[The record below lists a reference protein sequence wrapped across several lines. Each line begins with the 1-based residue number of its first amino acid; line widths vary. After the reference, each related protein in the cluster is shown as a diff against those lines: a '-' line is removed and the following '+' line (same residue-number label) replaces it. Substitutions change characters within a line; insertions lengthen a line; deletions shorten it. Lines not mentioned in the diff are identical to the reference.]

1 MAGIIQQQMGQPTEQ
16 QEQQPAQGQPPN
28 QQAVERVVIAATRII
43 HDAKIK
49 PQLIALMK
57 QAGDPVQ
64 ALVEATTLVVKQL
77 QEKSGRSIPG
87 EVLGA
92 AAWSVLQ
99 LVAELAQAAK
109 LFTVT
114 PELLQQAAK
123 AGIEKFQQERA
134 ATQQPGAAPAPQP
147 APTEQPVAEG
157 V

>member
-1 MAGIIQQQMGQPTEQ
+1 
-16 QEQQPAQGQPPN
+16 
-28 QQAVERVVIAATRII
+28 
-43 HDAKIK
+43 
-49 PQLIALMK
+49 MK